1 MIQVSE
7 LKGYNSYKA
16 FCAYNQLLMGL
27 KMIPE
32 YKTLSFEDFFEMLDR
47 IEDVEDKRKVLTK
60 AAMLV
65 QLEEEEVQAM
75 LSFCKDKNGVP
86 FGKENLK
93 NLKPEEQIEAIVSVS
108 LEYAKIKVRFVTET
122 EKKN

>member
-7 LKGYNSYKA
+7 LKGYNSYRA

-32 YKTLSFEDFFEMLDR
+32 YKMLSFEEFFSMLDA
-47 IEDVEDKRKVLTK
+47 IESLEDKRKILTK

-65 QLEEEEVQAM
+65 QLEEEELQAM

-86 FGKENLK
+86 YGKENMK
-93 NLKPEEQIEAIVSVS
+93 NLTPAQQIEAIVSVA
-108 LEYAKIKVRFVTET
+108 LEYAKIKVSFVTET